1 MSKTRSAATNSE
13 APVRPR
19 LGVAESLDSYLERTA
34 EANDITTAQIMKWLN
49 PERDPSLT
57 VFAMTQPSPGFVG
70 RIHQLTNLDH
80 QAIRDATLQRFRHN
94 LPLDFSGFD
103 RPRADT
109 FRTIAA
115 RGWFPLHGSQT
126 CPRCVVETGIW
137 DVRWRL
143 PYTTVCLTHGIYL
156 VEECGKCGTRFRSRR
171 HQFLRP
177 FADSR
182 CGNPQGPRQ
191 YCRQSLNDNDVSPAP
206 PDVISVARKIDTA
219 LARNPAT
226 ILGSTTSA
234 EQYLAELRSM
244 TVILLHIATRNPPG
258 YFEQWATKLRKEAE
272 SRTSEHRGPR
282 WGLRPPPDD
291 PRVRGAFLAEADQIL
306 ASTSTES
313 ASRKLDQWL
322 AAVPGGAVGP
332 KGWIR
337 NRTTPSSIVAD
348 LINQTTAARQASTRR
363 SPPRRIIELPDRAIP
378 QQVPQELF
386 ESLVGTKL
394 NTHDEIGRRF
404 ISLCLV
410 KLGRQGR
417 TWNDAADVLE
427 IPKQRANRTVKTV
440 FNRSSISAHELTVI
454 IREFDESLGSD
465 VDYRKLESKVRT
477 ICSDSDQW
485 FRQWAALQ
493 RPPRRP
499 QARPYA
505 ITWLWLHI
513 AQGDPRSS
521 PAWSEEPN
529 RRRIDSYRRF
539 ETTLTAEAIDALR
552 NIGREA

>member
-282 WGLRPPPDD
+282 WGLRPPDD

-386 ESLVGTKL
+386 E
-394 NTHDEIGRRF
+394 
-404 ISLCLV
+404 
-410 KLGRQGR
+410 
-417 TWNDAADVLE
+417 
-427 IPKQRANRTVKTV
+427 
-440 FNRSSISAHELTVI
+440 
-454 IREFDESLGSD
+454 
-465 VDYRKLESKVRT
+465 
-477 ICSDSDQW
+477 
-485 FRQWAALQ
+485 
-493 RPPRRP
+493 
-499 QARPYA
+499 
-505 ITWLWLHI
+505 
-513 AQGDPRSS
+513 
-521 PAWSEEPN
+521 
-529 RRRIDSYRRF
+529 
-539 ETTLTAEAIDALR
+539 
-552 NIGREA
+552 